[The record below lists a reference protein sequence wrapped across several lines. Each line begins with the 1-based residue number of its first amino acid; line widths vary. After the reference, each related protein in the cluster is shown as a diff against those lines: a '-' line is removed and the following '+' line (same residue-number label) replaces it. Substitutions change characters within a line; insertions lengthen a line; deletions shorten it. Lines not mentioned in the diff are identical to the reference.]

1 MKFCQPHWDKLRA
14 AVESRGLGHLI
25 AANGRDAHARA
36 VAELQGRSERDDFDP
51 LMAAH
56 WMIVHAVQQ
65 RIGLALFF
73 GEDVCPVCEG
83 IKTNEGVVDPKLGRV
98 YTPEEEE
105 SYWIDGPANAVLDEA
120 RRLGFMA
127 A

>member
-1 MKFCQPHWDKLRA
+1 MKFCQRHWDTLRV

-36 VAELQGRSERDDFDP
+36 VAELQGHAERDDFDP
-51 LMAAH
+51 LMNAH
-56 WMIVHAVQQ
+56 WMIVSVVQQ

-73 GEDVCPVCEG
+73 GEDICPVCEG
-83 IKTNEGVVDPKLGRV
+83 IKTNEGVVDPKLNRI

-105 SYWIDGPANAVLDEA
+105 SYWIEGPADAVLAEA
-120 RRLGFMA
+120 RRLGLVA